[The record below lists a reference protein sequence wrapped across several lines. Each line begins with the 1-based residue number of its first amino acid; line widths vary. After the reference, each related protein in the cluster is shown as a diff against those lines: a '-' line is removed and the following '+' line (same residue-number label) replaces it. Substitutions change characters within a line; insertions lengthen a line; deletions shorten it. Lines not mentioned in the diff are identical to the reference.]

1 MYQIFQECSKHSIKC
16 TKCTITFQT
25 TFFLKQNYRL
35 TIIHSQTLQLSCN
48 SFKLSQESCYLYSI
62 YILYRYRIYR
72 LSRHL
77 NFSHTIQALN
87 PFHLSI
93 PYQKLYTTVQYLY
106 TLSKM
111 YFHTFFSLFF
121 PPKTEIN
128 TQTFYST
135 LSIISHNSNIFKSLS
150 ILIKVPLQYFSI
162 PSSLINCSS
171 SFLFI
176 VPATV

>member
-35 TIIHSQTLQLSCN
+35 TIIHFQTLQLSCN

-62 YILYRYRIYR
+62 YILYR
-72 LSRHL
+72 LSRHI
-77 NFSHTIQALN
+77 NFPHTIQALN

-93 PYQKLYTTVQYLY
+93 PYQKPYTTVQYLH

-111 YFHTFFSLFF
+111 YLHMFFSLFF
-121 PPKTEIN
+121 LPKTEIS
-128 TQTFYST
+128 TQTFIPHYQQYH
-135 LSIISHNSNIFKSLS
+135 I
-150 ILIKVPLQYFSI
+150 ILIYSNPCQY
-162 PSSLINCSS
+162 SLKSHYNTFYSQVLS
-171 SFLFI
+171 
-176 VPATV
+176 